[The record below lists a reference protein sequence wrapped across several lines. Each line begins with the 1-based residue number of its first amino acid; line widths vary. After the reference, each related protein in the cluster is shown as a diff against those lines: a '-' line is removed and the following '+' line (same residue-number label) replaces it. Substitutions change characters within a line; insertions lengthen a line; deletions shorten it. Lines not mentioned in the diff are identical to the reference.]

1 MRAYGLAAF
10 VAVAA
15 GCAGGG
21 HDGEGGGGAGPR
33 ASNGAVPV
41 AVIADRAVTWEMLR
55 EALGEGYGGPAL
67 EDLAL
72 DMMLERELARA
83 GAEVGEADVEAERR
97 AFLEAVGGPDAA
109 IVLAEVR
116 ASRGLGPV
124 RFGAMLRRNAALRRL
139 VQGRVEVTEEMIERR
154 FGVKHGEKVRARIIA
169 VPTAGEAGAIAA
181 ELRGLEAG
189 ARRVRFADLAIE
201 KSTDVSSAAG
211 GLLEPISVEDPAYE
225 AGVRRALSAQG
236 VGEIGEVLAL
246 DGGGFAILMVEG
258 RVPAE
263 GVGLDEVREALRAEL
278 RSRQERLLMDELA
291 VELLSQCDI
300 VVLDPALRWG
310 WERFT
315 ARGR

>member
-1 MRAYGLAAF
+1 MRAYGLAAL

-21 HDGEGGGGAGPR
+21 REGEGGAGPR
-33 ASNGAVPV
+33 ASNGEVPV

-55 EALGEGYGGPAL
+55 GALGEGYGGPAL

-83 GAEVGEADVEAERR
+83 GVAVGEADVEAERR

-109 IVLAEVR
+109 MVLEEVR
-116 ASRGLGPV
+116 SSRGLGPV
-124 RFGAMLRRNAALRRL
+124 RFGAMLRRNAALRGL
-139 VQGRVEVTEEMIERR
+139 VQDRVEVTEEMIERR
-154 FGVKHGEKVRARIIA
+154 FRVKHGEKVRARIIA
-169 VPTAGEAGAIAA
+169 VPSAVEAGEMAA
-181 ELRGLEAG
+181 ELWGLEAG
-189 ARRVRFADLAIE
+189 ARRIRFADLAIE

-211 GLLEPISVEDPAYE
+211 GLLEPISVEDPAYG
-225 AGVRRALSAQG
+225 AGVRRALSAQR

-246 DGGGFAILMVEG
+246 EGGGFGILMVEG

-263 GVGLDEVREALRAEL
+263 AVGLDEVRGALRAEL
-278 RSRQERLLMDELA
+278 RARQERLLMDELA

-300 VVLDPALRWG
+300 VVLDPALRWS
-310 WERFT
+310 WERFS